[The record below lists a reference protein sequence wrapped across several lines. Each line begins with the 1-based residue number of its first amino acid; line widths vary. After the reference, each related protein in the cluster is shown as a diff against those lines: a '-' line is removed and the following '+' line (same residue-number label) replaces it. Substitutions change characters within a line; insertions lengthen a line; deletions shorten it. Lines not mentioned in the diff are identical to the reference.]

1 MAALKQPIRNETQL
15 QELVYSD
22 LKTNFEVHPNKK
34 DVTRDFNEDAVK
46 RSIRNIILTIR
57 GERLMNPLYGSDIN
71 SMLFENMT
79 PATEEILKE
88 HITTAITNFE
98 PRAKLVGVTVSALF
112 DYNAYAVSIVFSTI
126 NTKEPVTVEFLINR
140 IR

>member
-34 DVTRDFNEDAVK
+34 DVTRNFNEDAVK
-46 RSIRNIILTIR
+46 TSIRNIILTIR

-79 PATEEILKE
+79 PATEEMLKE
-88 HITTAITNFE
+88 HVVTAITNFE
-98 PRAKLVGVTVSALF
+98 PRAKLLGVTVSALY
-112 DYNAYAVSIVFSTI
+112 DLNAYAVSIVFSTI